1 MCWWSDPVLAFQSSC
16 KTLKLCFLQMV
27 EGGMTNVTWNP
38 GQSSA
43 PESNHTGLS
52 VCFWILTEWYLTA
65 LLFSVLLQEDMLQS
79 MGWQRVRHDRGTK
92 LNWTRRECG
101 GESSC
106 VFLSLAP
113 FSLHKILLK
122 SDDLHFDHFQFH
134 YIQLSLYYFFFNF
147 LCQRICANFN
157 FSLFR

>member
-1 MCWWSDPVLAFQSSC
+1 
-16 KTLKLCFLQMV
+16 MV

-38 GQSSA
+38 DSLLPQRATTLVSLSA
-43 PESNHTGLS
+43 SGFSLNDTWQHF
-52 VCFWILTEWYLTA
+52 CF
-65 LLFSVLLQEDMLQS
+65 LFSCKKGTWGNMAPPEDMLQS

-92 LNWTRRECG
+92 LNWTRREWCG

-122 SDDLHFDHFQFH
+122 SDDLHFESFSNFII
-134 YIQLSLYYFFFNF
+134 YSYLCIIFFNF